1 MASFSNLPFTFT
13 SGGYQKPSFDG
24 VNFNWGEATHSAFA
38 NLQAAINV
46 MGVYQDTTYTYLK
59 ACPKIVVGY
68 TAHGIQV
75 LQLPCVYGGI
85 RDLGAL
91 LTPAPPHVDL
101 PAYIV
106 VLENYFDLG
115 AYLKSNIRDTLDL
128 PASTYAIPGI
138 DLPGLIHGWDTKD
151 LGGSLYGWAI
161 KNLMASLGAHPPADL
176 EAILNVIEIR
186 DLPASLTGTLFRGQK
201 DLGAEFYKIWL
212 RGYKDLAA
220 SMHGWQEVDLPAS
233 IYRVFFRDLPAVVRG
248 SFLRNLAASVY
259 GIPPFDLPAFLHGF
273 DERFLPASLNGV
285 YGPYDIQAYLNAIS
299 PKDLPASIWG
309 YGGIQVP
316 FDLRA
321 IVSSWYRYDLPAS
334 IGSVTPVDLS
344 AYLVTSGQSLDLPA
358 SIIPKVM
365 WLKKVLKVSLME
377 HSDLKALVNFQ
388 CFSSTYSDLPG
399 YLYTI
404 YKLDLRGYIIGWIG
418 NTADNIKDL
427 GAYINAGAI
436 NVQDIYTVRLVPEPE
451 KYTQFKLT
459 FSVLDKYKTYDTLRM
474 IFSSYYGAD
483 LPASINGT
491 LKYLDLAATLTPNI
505 QPNYTELPPFIN
517 PKTHEVVIDF
527 NQRWQ
532 ENWRRFVEIMFNRGG
547 AEPYH
552 YFYVSGENK
561 VYKIDRSRHWTIW
574 VKSYLRDEET
584 MIDRHK
590 VRKKYIFKL
599 DQYSTFD
606 EALRG
611 VVDRAVLPRQKDL
624 EARISGVIGL
634 HRDLNAIL
642 VPRIRHTWS
651 KNLGAYLNVLVFPIY
666 SDSRDL
672 GASLSV
678 SGYTAPLG
686 DTIIFNYLSSE
697 SGYISPTS
705 SGVEFDWE

>member
-1 MASFSNLPFTFT
+1 MASFNNLPFTFT

-24 VNFNWGEATHSAFA
+24 VNFNWAEATQSAFA

-59 ACPKIVVGY
+59 DCPKTVVGY

-85 RDLGAL
+85 RDLGASL
-91 LTPAPPHVDL
+91 YRLPPNVDL
-101 PAYIV
+101 PAYIFA
-106 VLENYFDLG
+106 LTNYLDLN
-115 AYLKSNIRDTLDL
+115 AYVKVNIRETRDL
-128 PASTYAIPGI
+128 PADIYAIPGI
-138 DLPGLIHGWDTKD
+138 NLSGLIHGWDTKD
-151 LGGSLYGWAI
+151 LGGSLHGWAI

-186 DLPASLTGTLFRGQK
+186 DIPASLTGVLFKGQK
-201 DLGAEFYKIWL
+201 DLGAEFFKVWG
-212 RGYKDLAA
+212 RGHLDLAVT
-220 SMHGWQEVDLPAS
+220 MQGWQEFDLPAS
-233 IYRVFFRDLPAVVRG
+233 IYRVFFKDLPAIIQG
-248 SFLRNLAASVY
+248 SFLRNLSAYIYAVA
-259 GIPPFDLPAFLHGF
+259 PFDLPAFLHGF
-273 DERFLPASLNGV
+273 DERFLSASLNGV
-285 YGPYDIQAYLNAIS
+285 YGPYDIQAYLNPIL
-299 PKDLPASIWG
+299 PKNLSASIWG
-309 YGGIQVP
+309 FKGIQIP

-321 IVSSWYRYDLPAS
+321 IVSSWYRQDLPAS

-344 AYLVTSGQSLDLPA
+344 AYLITSGQSLDLPA

-377 HSDLKALVNFQ
+377 HLDLKALINFQ

-436 NVQDIYTVRLVPEPE
+436 NVQDIYTVRWVPEPE
-451 KYTQFKLT
+451 KYTQLKLN
-459 FSVLDKYKTYDTLRM
+459 FSVLDKYKTYDTLRLV
-474 IFSSYYGAD
+474 FSSYYGAD

-491 LKYLDLAATLTPNI
+491 LRYLDLAATLTPNI

-527 NQRWQ
+527 NHRWQ

-584 MIDRHK
+584 MIDRHSI
-590 VRKKYIFKL
+590 RKKYVFKL
-599 DQYSTFD
+599 DQYNTFD

-611 VVDRAVLPRQKDL
+611 VIDRAVLPRQRDL
-624 EARISGVIGL
+624 EAQISGVIGTHKDLTAVL
-634 HRDLNAIL
+634 HPHL
-642 VPRIRHTWS
+642 IRRWS
-651 KNLGAYLNVLVFPIY
+651 KNLQVELTPVIPI
-666 SDSRDL
+666 DL
-672 GASLSV
+672 SASITGS
-678 SGYTAPLG
+678 
-686 DTIIFNYLSSE
+686 
-697 SGYISPTS
+697 
-705 SGVEFDWE
+705 